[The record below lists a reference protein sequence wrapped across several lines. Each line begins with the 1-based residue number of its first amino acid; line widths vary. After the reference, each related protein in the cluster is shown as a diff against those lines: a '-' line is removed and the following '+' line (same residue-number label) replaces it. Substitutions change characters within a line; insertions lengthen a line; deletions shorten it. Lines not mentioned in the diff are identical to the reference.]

1 MRKTIYNIDLM
12 TMNENDDFYKDSAL
26 VIDGDTIVY
35 VGPESAIPQDLA
47 GGERIDGRGMLAMPG
62 LINTHTHVA
71 MTLLRGYANDLPLW
85 EWLNDK
91 VWPVE
96 ARLTGDDVYW
106 ASLLGIAEMIMTGT
120 TTFSDMYDH
129 MTRVAEAVDNSGI
142 RAVLARGMMGPSED
156 KDLEKR
162 RWQDV
167 KDLYKWH
174 GKGQGRITTM
184 ISPHSVYTCSPDFLL
199 ECLQVAKEYGLGL
212 HIHVSETEKELADCK
227 RDYGLSPVAHL
238 ERLGLLDQHV
248 LAAHLVHLSDEDI
261 DILADRGVKAAHN
274 PTSNMKLASG
284 FSPVVNMLEKGICV
298 SLGTDGAA
306 SNNNL
311 NLWKEMTLSALI
323 AKGYSKD
330 PSALPANRSLRMATI
345 EGAKALMLGET
356 TGSLE
361 PGKKADLILIDT
373 NKAHYQPRGDI
384 AVNLVYSG
392 YGQDVDTVIVN
403 GQVLMKN
410 RQLTTIDLERVTYEV
425 NKIAKKLLS

>member
-1 MRKTIYNIDLM
+1 MRIL
-12 TMNENDDFYKDSAL
+12 
-26 VIDGDTIVY
+26 
-35 VGPESAIPQDLA
+35 
-47 GGERIDGRGMLAMPG
+47 
-62 LINTHTHVA
+62 
-71 MTLLRGYANDLPLW
+71 
-85 EWLNDK
+85 
-91 VWPVE
+91 
-96 ARLTGDDVYW
+96 
-106 ASLLGIAEMIMTGT
+106 
-120 TTFSDMYDH
+120 
-129 MTRVAEAVDNSGI
+129 
-142 RAVLARGMMGPSED
+142 
-156 KDLEKR
+156 
-162 RWQDV
+162 
-167 KDLYKWH
+167 
-174 GKGQGRITTM
+174 
-184 ISPHSVYTCSPDFLL
+184 
-199 ECLQVAKEYGLGL
+199 
-212 HIHVSETEKELADCK
+212 
-227 RDYGLSPVAHL
+227 
-238 ERLGLLDQHV
+238 
-248 LAAHLVHLSDEDI
+248 

-425 NKIAKKLLS
+425 NNIAKKLLS